1 MFMEARKMAKSIS
14 KNAIFKAMLNLFN
27 IILPILVI
35 PLVSRSFGDELYGY
49 MGYGDSLTAYFL
61 IFASFGIYQYGL
73 REISKVRDDKTKL
86 SQTFTSLFVFTVL
99 TNVIASVAYMIFVAI
114 YYKDQPYFYT
124 CMVLGFNLVFNMFYV
139 EWVNEA
145 VENYDFIAIKTMAVR
160 IIYSA
165 IILLF
170 VREKG
175 DFIFYL
181 YLVVGFNFINNIISF
196 IYVKRKLKFDFSD
209 LEILK
214 HIKPMLY
221 VVILTSTGVLYTQLD
236 KIMLKDS
243 VGGTTAVG
251 YYYMA
256 QRVASIISTLL
267 LTLVQVT
274 MPRLSNYLGKESRI
288 EYLILLKKVVKI
300 YFIVLFP
307 AAIGLFCL
315 SKEAIYIFGGEAFL
329 GAVPVMFIF
338 AIHMLVIGI
347 ESVIA
352 NQIIYLHGKEKEDAI
367 LVLIGGVINLI
378 FNITLIATGTFN
390 MVTAIST
397 TLLANLIILVLEY
410 RMVKKVI
417 KLDLNLFEYDNIKYF
432 YYSLVFIPITFG
444 IKYFIPNILI
454 ACVVEVVTCGLVY
467 LGILFLTKDSIFF
480 EVLGKI
486 IIKFKKI

>member
-1 MFMEARKMAKSIS
+1 MAKSIS

-73 REISKVRDDKTKL
+73 REISKVRDDKIKL
-86 SQTFTSLFVFTVL
+86 SQTFTSLFVFTVI

-114 YYKDQPYFYT
+114 YYKNQPYFYT
-124 CMVLGFNLVFNMFYV
+124 CIVLGFNLVFNMFYV

-170 VREKG
+170 VRQKE

-196 IYVKRKLKFDFSD
+196 IYVKKKLKFDFSN

-243 VGGTTAVG
+243 PGGTTAVG

-274 MPRLSNYLGKESRI
+274 MPRLSNYLGKESRS
-288 EYLILLKKVVKI
+288 EYLILLKKVVRI

-307 AAIGLFCL
+307 ASIGLFCL
-315 SKEAIYIFGGEAFL
+315 SKEAIYIFGGKDFL
-329 GAVPVMFIF
+329 GAVPVMFVF

-352 NQIIYLHGKEKEDAI
+352 NQIIYLHGKEKDDAI

-378 FNITLIATGTFN
+378 FNVTLTITGNFN
-390 MVTAIST
+390 MVTAIAT
-397 TLLANLIILVLEY
+397 TLIANIIILILEY

-417 KLDLNLFEYDNIKYF
+417 KLDIHLFEYENIKYF

-444 IKYFIPNILI
+444 IKFFVDNTLI
-454 ACVVEVVTCGLVY
+454 ACVFEVLICGLVY
-467 LGILFLTKDSIFF
+467 LCILTITKDEVFF
-480 EVLGKI
+480 EITNKVLVKL
-486 IIKFKKI
+486 KLKR

>member
-1 MFMEARKMAKSIS
+1 MAKSIS

-86 SQTFTSLFVFTVL
+86 RQTFTSLFIFTVI
-99 TNVIASVAYMIFVAI
+99 TNVVASVAYMIFIGI
-114 YYKDQPYFYT
+114 YYRDQPYFYT
-124 CMVLGFNLVFNMFYV
+124 CIILGFNLVFNMFYV

-145 VENYDFIAIKTMAVR
+145 IENYDFIAIKTMVVR
-160 IIYSA
+160 IIYSV

-196 IYVKRKLKFDFSD
+196 IYVKRKVKFDFSNF
-209 LEILK
+209 EVFK
-214 HIKPMLY
+214 HIKPMFY
-221 VVILTSTGVLYTQLD
+221 VVILSSTGLLYTQLD
-236 KIMLKDS
+236 KVMLKDS
-243 VGGTTAVG
+243 IGGTTAVG

-256 QRVASIISTLL
+256 QRIANMINALL
-267 LTLVQVT
+267 LTVVQVT
-274 MPRLSNYLGKESRI
+274 MPRLSNYLGKESRG
-288 EYLILLKKVVKI
+288 EYLKLLKRVIKI
-300 YFIVLFP
+300 YFMILFP
-307 AAIGLFCL
+307 ASIGLLCL
-315 SKEAIYIFGGEAFL
+315 SKEAIYIFGGVEFL
-329 GAVPVMFIF
+329 GAVPVMIVF
-338 AIHMLVIGI
+338 AIYMLSIGI

-367 LVLIGGVINLI
+367 LVLIGGVINLA
-378 FNITLIATGTFN
+378 FNVILSITGTFN
-390 MVTAIST
+390 MVSAIAT
-397 TLLANLIILVLEY
+397 TLLANSIIIVLEY

-417 KLDLNLFEYDNIKYF
+417 KLDLNLFAYENIKYF
-432 YYSLVFIPITFG
+432 YYSLIFIPITFG
-444 IKYFIPNILI
+444 IKFAIGNIFI
-454 ACVVEVVTCGLVY
+454 ACIVEVIVCGLVY
-467 LGILFLTKDSIFF
+467 LIILVMTKDDVFF
-480 EVLGKI
+480 ELRDKVFAKLKL
-486 IIKFKKI
+486 K